1 MKTKDK
7 ILQYS
12 LQLFNDEGE
21 QNVTPVDIA
30 NVLEISPGNLY
41 YHFKGKDP
49 IIHQLFLDFEEEFR
63 MVLHAPIDKPL
74 ELSDNWVYFYILFE
88 EIADFRFF
96 YRNLQSLLERY
107 PDLESRFRRL
117 VQQKIKTMVSILQN
131 LNETGFVAIS
141 PIELEQIAERFALQL
156 TYWPNYQTLLDADV
170 STPISIHR
178 GVYGMISQLAPYVV
192 DGSAEFPRP
201 AYRISGQNAQNRFL
215 INWLRPYL

>member
-1 MKTKDK
+1 MKTKDR

-12 LQLFNDEGE
+12 LQLFNEEGE

-49 IIHQLFLDFEEEFR
+49 IIHQLFVDFEEEFK
-63 MVLHAPIDKPL
+63 MVLSAPIDKPL

-96 YRNLQSLLERY
+96 YRNLQSILERY

-117 VQQKIKTMVSILQN
+117 VKLKIKTMTSIIKT
-131 LNETGFVAIS
+131 LNDTGFIS
-141 PIELEQIAERFALQL
+141 ISEIEAGQMAERFALQV
-156 TYWPNYQTLLDADV
+156 TYWPTYQTLLDSEV
-170 STPISIHR
+170 STPVSIHR
-178 GVYGMISQLAPYVV
+178 GVFGLISQLTPYVV
-192 DGSAEFPRP
+192 EGADEFLELLVQFRDKMLKN
-201 AYRISGQNAQNRFL
+201 SG
-215 INWLRPYL
+215 

>member
-1 MKTKDK
+1 MKTKDR

-12 LQLFNDEGE
+12 LQLFNEEGE

-49 IIHQLFLDFEEEFR
+49 IIHQLFVDFEEEFK
-63 MVLHAPIDKPL
+63 MVLSAPIDKPL

-96 YRNLQSLLERY
+96 YRNLQSILERY

-117 VQQKIKTMVSILQN
+117 VKLKIKTMTSIIKT
-131 LNETGFVAIS
+131 LNDTGFIS
-141 PIELEQIAERFALQL
+141 ISEIEASQMAERFALQV
-156 TYWPNYQTLLDADV
+156 TYWPTYQTLLDSEV
-170 STPISIHR
+170 STPVSIHR
-178 GVYGMISQLAPYVV
+178 GVFGLISQLTPYVV
-192 DGSAEFPRP
+192 EGADEFLELLVQFRDKMLKN
-201 AYRISGQNAQNRFL
+201 SS
-215 INWLRPYL
+215 

>member
-1 MKTKDK
+1 MKTKDR

-107 PDLESRFRRL
+107 PDLQSRFRRL

-131 LNETGFVAIS
+131 LNETGFVAIA
-141 PIELEQIAERFALQL
+141 PTELEQMAERFALQL
-156 TYWPNYQTLLDADV
+156 TYWPTYQTLMDDGV
-170 STPISIHR
+170 STPVSIHN

-192 DGSAEFPRP
+192 DGSAEFLVLLTEFREKMLK
-201 AYRISGQNAQNRFL
+201 NAS
-215 INWLRPYL
+215 

>member
-1 MKTKDK
+1 MKTKDR

-49 IIHQLFLDFEEEFR
+49 IIHQLFADFEEEFK
-63 MVLHAPIDKPL
+63 MVLSAPITKPL

-96 YRNLQSLLERY
+96 YRNLQSILERY
-107 PDLESRFRRL
+107 PDLEKRFRRL
-117 VQQKIKTMVSILQN
+117 VKLKIKAMASIIATLDK
-131 LNETGFVAIS
+131 TGFIDIS
-141 PIELEQIAERFALQL
+141 SIEAGRMAERFALQL
-156 TYWPNYQTLLDADV
+156 TYWPTYQTLLDSEV
-170 STPISIHR
+170 STPVSIHR
-178 GVYGMISQLAPYVV
+178 GVFGLISQLTPYVV
-192 DGSAEFPRP
+192 EGADEFLALLSQFRDKMLKN
-201 AYRISGQNAQNRFL
+201 SG
-215 INWLRPYL
+215 

>member
-30 NVLEISPGNLY
+30 NVLDISPGNLY

-49 IIHQLFLDFEEEFR
+49 IIHQLFLDFEEEFL
-63 MVLHAPIDKPL
+63 MVLNAPIDKPL

-96 YRNLQSLLERY
+96 YRNLQSILERY
-107 PDLESRFRRL
+107 PELESRFRKL
-117 VQQKIKTMVSILQN
+117 VRQKVKTMTSILAN
-131 LNETGFVAIS
+131 LDNSGFIS
-141 PIELEQIAERFALQL
+141 ISEVELDQMAERFALQL
-156 TYWPNYQTLLDADV
+156 TYWPTYQALLDGQA
-170 STPISIHR
+170 STPVSIHK
-178 GVYGMISQLAPYVV
+178 GVFGLISQLTPYVV
-192 DGSAEFPRP
+192 EGADE
-201 AYRISGQNAQNRFL
+201 FL
-215 INWLRPYL
+215 ILLTEFRDKMLKNVS

>member
-1 MKTKDK
+1 MKTKDR

-63 MVLHAPIDKPL
+63 MVLHAPIDKAL

-96 YRNLQSLLERY
+96 YRNLQSILERY
-107 PDLESRFRRL
+107 PDLEARFRRL
-117 VQQKIKTMVSILQN
+117 VQQKIKTMASILQN

-141 PIELEQIAERFALQL
+141 PIELEQMAERFALQL
-156 TYWPNYQTLLDADV
+156 TYWPTYQTLMDGDV
-170 STPISIHR
+170 STPVSIHR
-178 GVYGMISQLAPYVV
+178 GVYGMISQLAPHVV
-192 DGSAEFPRP
+192 DGSAEFLVLLTEFRDKMLKN
-201 AYRISGQNAQNRFL
+201 SS
-215 INWLRPYL
+215 